1 MATEEIPFRITTDTS
16 QTEKSV
22 KSIKTELREA
32 TQEALNLS
40 RKFGDSSKEAIV
52 AQQKVANLK
61 DEIGDFKQ
69 RVEALNPDAKFKAFS
84 QSLQGVA
91 GGFAGLQ
98 GAVGLFGT
106 ESAELEKQLL
116 KVQSALALSEGLNSV
131 LESKDA
137 FKNLAVVIKGNVLKA
152 FGSLRGAIIATGIGA
167 AVIAVGLLIA
177 NFDAVKKAVLNFVP
191 GLAKVGEFIGKLVD
205 QVTDF
210 VGVTS
215 AAERASDRLTKS
227 TKGRN
232 EEIDRQIKLLSAQGG
247 KESDIAK
254 LQKDKAFNDL
264 RDLEA
269 QKKANK
275 ISGDEFVKNR
285 KDLINEIKVVDAEE
299 AKRIK
304 DEQDKKAEEQ
314 KAANAKAI
322 QNKKDADEKKKK
334 DDEAIIK
341 AIQDEAKAKKEKAD
355 LEAEFEAQAV
365 EAFGAID
372 QEKSDIKDASSL
384 KDEERASFGA
394 KLLENNFNKSK
405 ELAAA
410 DLKIKQE
417 KAKGE
422 IDLLFAVS
430 NTAGQIS
437 DLLGKQSA
445 AGKALAVAQALINTY
460 LGIAAGVKLGFPAA
474 IPAVIAAS
482 VTGFKAVKS
491 IMAVNIPGG
500 GGGGGSMPSGASS
513 PASFATAMTAPIQSG
528 VNVQQTS
535 AVGTTNVNL
544 QNQTVIKAYVVESDI
559 TDSQD
564 RINKIK
570 ASATI

>member
-1 MATEEIPFRITTDTS
+1 MATEEIAFKITTDTA

-40 RKFGDSSKEAIV
+40 RKFGDTSKEAIE

-61 DEIGDFKQ
+61 DEVGDFKQ

-137 FKNLAVVIKGNVLKA
+137 FTNLAVVIKGNVIKA
-152 FGSLRGAIIATGIGA
+152 FTTLRGAIIATGIGA
-167 AVIAVGLLIA
+167 AVVAVGLLVA
-177 NFDAVKKAVLNFVP
+177 NFDAVKKVVLNLIP
-191 GLAKVGEFIGKLVD
+191 GLAKVGEFVGKLVNKI
-205 QVTDF
+205 TDF
-210 VGVTS
+210 VGATS
-215 AAERASDRLTKS
+215 EAERASDRLTKS

-247 KESDIAK
+247 KEADIAK

-264 RDLEA
+264 KNLEL

-275 ISGDEFVKNR
+275 IAGDEYVKSR
-285 KDLINEIKVVDAEE
+285 KDLINEIKVVDLEE
-299 AKRIK
+299 EKRIK
-304 DEQDKKAEEQ
+304 DNQAKQAEEQ
-314 KAANAKAI
+314 KAAAAKAI
-322 QNKKDADEKKKK
+322 QDKKEADEKKKK
-334 DDEAIIK
+334 EDEEIIK
-341 AIQDEAKAKKEKAD
+341 RIQEEAKAKKDKAD
-355 LEAEFEAQAV
+355 AEALLESQAV
-365 EAFGAID
+365 ESLTLIEE
-372 QEKSDIKDASSL
+372 EKSEIKDASNL
-384 KDEERASFGA
+384 RDQERASFQA
-394 KLLENNFNKSK
+394 KLLESNFNKSK

-417 KAKGE
+417 KAQGE
-422 IDLLFAVS
+422 INLLYAVS
-430 NTAGQIS
+430 NTAGQIA
-437 DLLGKQSA
+437 DLLGKQSQ
-445 AGKALAVAQALINTY
+445 AGKALAVGQALINTY
-460 LGIAAGVKLGFPAA
+460 LGIAAGVKLGYPAA
-474 IPAVIAAS
+474 IPAVLAAS

-491 IMAVNIPGG
+491 ILAVNIPG

-513 PASFATAMTAPIQSG
+513 STSFNAPVTAPIQSG
-528 VNVQQTS
+528 VNVQQTE

-544 QNQTVIKAYVVESDI
+544 QNQPVIKAYVVESDI
-559 TDSQD
+559 TDSQE

-570 ASATI
+570 ATATI

>member
-1 MATEEIPFRITTDTS
+1 MATEEIAFKITTDTA

-40 RKFGDSSKEAIV
+40 RKFGDTSKEAIE

-61 DEIGDFKQ
+61 DEVGDFKQ

-152 FGSLRGAIIATGIGA
+152 LGSLRGAIIATGIGA
-167 AVIAVGLLIA
+167 AVVAVGLLIA
-177 NFDAVKKAVLNFVP
+177 NFDAVKKVVLNLIP
-191 GLAKVGEFIGKLVD
+191 GLAQVGEFVGKLVD
-205 QVTDF
+205 KITDF
-210 VGVTS
+210 VGITS
-215 AAERASDRLTKS
+215 EAERAADRLTKS

-247 KESDIAK
+247 KEADIAK

-264 RDLEA
+264 RSLEA

-275 ISGDEFVKNR
+275 IAGDEYVKSR
-285 KDLINEIKVVDAEE
+285 KDLINEIKVVDLEE
-299 AKRIK
+299 EKRIK
-304 DEQDKKAEEQ
+304 DNQAKQAEEQ
-314 KAANAKAI
+314 KAAAAKAL
-322 QNKKDADEKKKK
+322 QDKKEADEKKKK
-334 DDEAIIK
+334 EDEEIIK
-341 AIQDEAKAKKEKAD
+341 RIQDEAKAKKDKAD
-355 LEAEFEAQAV
+355 ADALLELQAV
-365 EAFGAID
+365 ESLTLIEE
-372 QEKSDIKDASSL
+372 EKSEIKDAANL
-384 KDEERASFGA
+384 KDQERASFQA
-394 KLLENNFNKSK
+394 KLIESNFNKSK
-405 ELAAA
+405 ELSAA

-417 KAKGE
+417 KAQGE
-422 IDLLFAVS
+422 INLLYAVS
-430 NTAGQIS
+430 NTAGQIA
-437 DLLGKQSA
+437 DLLGKQSQ
-445 AGKALAVAQALINTY
+445 AGKALAVGQALINTY
-460 LGIAAGVKLGFPAA
+460 LGIAAGVKLGYPAA
-474 IPAVIAAS
+474 IPAVLAAS

-491 IMAVNIPGG
+491 ILAVNIPG

-513 PASFATAMTAPIQSG
+513 STSFNAPVTAPIQSG
-528 VNVQQTS
+528 VNVQQTA

-544 QNQTVIKAYVVESDI
+544 QNQPVIKAYVVESDI
-559 TDSQD
+559 TDSQE

-570 ASATI
+570 ATATI

>member
-1 MATEEIPFRITTDTS
+1 MATEEIAFKITTDTS
-16 QTEKSV
+16 QTDKSV

-40 RKFGDSSKEAIV
+40 RKFGDTSQEAIQ
-52 AQQKVANLK
+52 AQQRVANLK
-61 DEIGDFKQ
+61 DEVGDFRQ

-84 QSLQGVA
+84 QTLQGVA

-137 FKNLAVVIKGNVLKA
+137 FTNLAVVIKGNVVKA
-152 FGSLRGAIIATGIGA
+152 FTTLRGALIATGIGA
-167 AVIAVGLLIA
+167 AVVAVGLLVA
-177 NFDAVKKAVLNFVP
+177 NFDAVKKVVLNFIP

-205 QVTDF
+205 QITDF

-215 AAERASDRLTKS
+215 EAERASDRLTKS

-247 KESDIAK
+247 KEAEIAK

-275 ISGDEFVKNR
+275 IAGDEFIKNK
-285 KDLINEIKVVDAEE
+285 KDLINEIKIVDAEE

-322 QNKKDADEKKKK
+322 QDKKEAEEKKKK

-365 EAFGAID
+365 ESLTQIE
-372 QEKSDIKDASSL
+372 QEKSDLKDAEL
-384 KDEERASFGA
+384 QKEVERASSSAQIVEQGY
-394 KLLENNFNKSK
+394 KNSK

-430 NTAGQIS
+430 NTAGQIA
-437 DLLGKQSA
+437 DILGKESQ
-445 AGKALAVAQALINTY
+445 AGKVLAVAQALINTY
-460 LGIAAGVKLGFPAA
+460 LGISAGVKLGFPAA
-474 IPAVIAAS
+474 IPAVLAAS

-500 GGGGGSMPSGASS
+500 GGGGSMPSGASS
-513 PASFATAMTAPIQSG
+513 PASFATAMSAPIQSG

-570 ASATI
+570 AAATI

>member
-1 MATEEIPFRITTDTS
+1 MATEEIAFKITTDTS

-40 RKFGDSSKEAIV
+40 RKFGDSSKEAIQ
-52 AQQKVANLK
+52 AQQRVANLK
-61 DEIGDFKQ
+61 DEVGDFKQ
-69 RVEALNPDAKFKAFS
+69 RVDALNPDAKFKAFS
-84 QSLQGVA
+84 QTLQGVA

-137 FKNLAVVIKGNVLKA
+137 FKNLAVVIKGNVVKA
-152 FGSLRGAIIATGIGA
+152 FGTLRGALIATGIGA
-167 AVIAVGLLIA
+167 AVVAVGLLVA
-177 NFDAVKKAVLNFVP
+177 NFDAVKKVVLNLIP

-215 AAERASDRLTKS
+215 EAERASDRLTKS

-247 KESDIAK
+247 KESEIAK
-254 LQKDKAFNDL
+254 LQKEKAFNDL
-264 RDLEA
+264 KDLEA

-275 ISGDEFVKNR
+275 ISADEFVKNR

-314 KAANAKAI
+314 KSAAAKAI
-322 QNKKDADEKKKK
+322 QDKKDADEKKKK

-341 AIQDEAKAKKEKAD
+341 AIQDEAKGKKEKLD
-355 LEAEFEAQAV
+355 SDAELEAQAI
-365 EAFGAID
+365 ADFGAID
-372 QEKSDIKDASSL
+372 QERSDLKDASL
-384 KDEERASFGA
+384 QKDIERASSAAQIVEQGY
-394 KLLENNFNKSK
+394 KSSK

-430 NTAGQIS
+430 NTAGQIA
-437 DLLGKQSA
+437 DLLGKESQ
-445 AGKALAVAQALINTY
+445 AGKVLAIGQALINTY
-460 LGIAAGVKLGFPAA
+460 LGISAGVKLGFPAA
-474 IPAVIAAS
+474 IPAVLAAS

-500 GGGGGSMPSGASS
+500 GGGGSMPSGASS
-513 PASFATAMTAPIQSG
+513 SASFTAPMTAPIQSG

-570 ASATI
+570 AAATI

>member
-1 MATEEIPFRITTDTS
+1 MATEEIAFKITTDTA

-40 RKFGDSSKEAIV
+40 RKFGDTSKEAIE

-61 DEIGDFKQ
+61 DEVGDFKQ

-152 FGSLRGAIIATGIGA
+152 LGSLRGAIIATGIGA
-167 AVIAVGLLIA
+167 AVVAVGLLIA
-177 NFDAVKKAVLNFVP
+177 NFDAVKKVVLNLIP
-191 GLAKVGEFIGKLVD
+191 GLAQVGEFVGKLVD
-205 QVTDF
+205 KITDF
-210 VGVTS
+210 VGITS
-215 AAERASDRLTKS
+215 EAERAADRLTKS

-247 KESDIAK
+247 KEAEIAK

-264 RDLEA
+264 RSLEA

-275 ISGDEFVKNR
+275 IAGDEYVKSR
-285 KDLINEIKVVDAEE
+285 KDLINEIKVVDLEE
-299 AKRIK
+299 EKRIK
-304 DEQDKKAEEQ
+304 DNQAKQAEEQ
-314 KAANAKAI
+314 KAAAAKAI
-322 QNKKDADEKKKK
+322 QDKKEADEKKKK
-334 DDEAIIK
+334 EDEEIIK
-341 AIQDEAKAKKEKAD
+341 RIQDEAKAKKDKAD
-355 LEAEFEAQAV
+355 ADALLELQAV
-365 EAFGAID
+365 ESLTLIEE
-372 QEKSDIKDASSL
+372 EKSEIKDAANL
-384 KDEERASFGA
+384 KDQERASFQA
-394 KLLENNFNKSK
+394 KLIESNFNKSK
-405 ELAAA
+405 ELSAA

-417 KAKGE
+417 KAQGE
-422 IDLLFAVS
+422 INLLYAVS
-430 NTAGQIS
+430 NTAGQIA
-437 DLLGKQSA
+437 DLLGKQSQ
-445 AGKALAVAQALINTY
+445 AGKALAVGQALINTY
-460 LGIAAGVKLGFPAA
+460 LGIAAGVKLGYPQA
-474 IPAVIAAS
+474 IPAVLAAS

-491 IMAVNIPGG
+491 ILAVNIPG

-513 PASFATAMTAPIQSG
+513 STSFNAPVTAPIQSG
-528 VNVQQTS
+528 VNVQQTA

-544 QNQTVIKAYVVESDI
+544 QNQPVIKAYVVESDI
-559 TDSQD
+559 TDSQE

-570 ASATI
+570 ATATI

>member
-1 MATEEIPFRITTDTS
+1 MATEEIAFKITTDTA

-40 RKFGDSSKEAIV
+40 RKFGDTSKEAIE

-61 DEIGDFKQ
+61 DEVGDFKQ

-152 FGSLRGAIIATGIGA
+152 LGSLRGAIIATGIGA
-167 AVIAVGLLIA
+167 AVVAVGLLIA
-177 NFDAVKKAVLNFVP
+177 NFDAVKKVVLNLIP
-191 GLAKVGEFIGKLVD
+191 GLAQVGEFVGKLVD
-205 QVTDF
+205 KITDF
-210 VGVTS
+210 VGITS
-215 AAERASDRLTKS
+215 EAERAADRLTKS

-247 KESDIAK
+247 KEAEIAK

-264 RDLEA
+264 RSLEA

-275 ISGDEFVKNR
+275 IAGDEYVKSR
-285 KDLINEIKVVDAEE
+285 KDLINEIKVVDLEE
-299 AKRIK
+299 EKRIK
-304 DEQDKKAEEQ
+304 DNQAKKAEEQ
-314 KAANAKAI
+314 KAAAAKAI
-322 QNKKDADEKKKK
+322 QDKKEADEKKKK
-334 DDEAIIK
+334 EDEEIIK
-341 AIQDEAKAKKEKAD
+341 RIQDEAKAKKDKAD
-355 LEAEFEAQAV
+355 ADALLELQAV
-365 EAFGAID
+365 ESLTLIEE
-372 QEKSDIKDASSL
+372 EKSEIKDAANL
-384 KDEERASFGA
+384 KDQERASFQA
-394 KLLENNFNKSK
+394 KLIESNFNKSK
-405 ELAAA
+405 ELSAA

-417 KAKGE
+417 KAQGE
-422 IDLLFAVS
+422 INLLYAVS
-430 NTAGQIS
+430 NTAGQIA
-437 DLLGKQSA
+437 DLLGKQSQ
-445 AGKALAVAQALINTY
+445 AGKALAVGQALINTY
-460 LGIAAGVKLGFPAA
+460 LGIAAGVKLGYPQA
-474 IPAVIAAS
+474 IPAVLAAS

-491 IMAVNIPGG
+491 ILAVNIPG

-513 PASFATAMTAPIQSG
+513 STSFNAPVTAPIQSG
-528 VNVQQTS
+528 VNVQQTA

-544 QNQTVIKAYVVESDI
+544 QNQPVIKAYVVESDI
-559 TDSQD
+559 TDSQE

-570 ASATI
+570 ATATI

>member
-1 MATEEIPFRITTDTS
+1 MATEEIAFKITTDTA

-40 RKFGDSSKEAIV
+40 RKFGDTSKEAIE

-61 DEIGDFKQ
+61 DEVGDFKQ

-137 FKNLAVVIKGNVLKA
+137 FTNLAVVIKGNVIKA
-152 FGSLRGAIIATGIGA
+152 FTTLKGAIIATGIGA
-167 AVIAVGLLIA
+167 AVVAVGLLVA
-177 NFDAVKKAVLNFVP
+177 NFDAVKKVVLNLIP
-191 GLAKVGEFIGKLVD
+191 GLAKVGEFVGKLVNKI
-205 QVTDF
+205 TDF
-210 VGVTS
+210 VGATS
-215 AAERASDRLTKS
+215 EAERASDRLTKS

-247 KESDIAK
+247 KEADIAK

-264 RDLEA
+264 KNLEL

-275 ISGDEFVKNR
+275 IAGDEYVKSR
-285 KDLINEIKVVDAEE
+285 KDLINEIKVVDLEE
-299 AKRIK
+299 EKRIK
-304 DEQDKKAEEQ
+304 DNQAKQAEEQ
-314 KAANAKAI
+314 KAAAAKAI
-322 QNKKDADEKKKK
+322 QDKKEADEKKKK
-334 DDEAIIK
+334 EDEEIIK
-341 AIQDEAKAKKEKAD
+341 RIQEEAKAKKDKAD
-355 LEAEFEAQAV
+355 AEALLESQAV
-365 EAFGAID
+365 ESLTLIEE
-372 QEKSDIKDASSL
+372 EKSEIKDASNL
-384 KDEERASFGA
+384 RDQERASFQA
-394 KLLENNFNKSK
+394 KLLESNFNKSK

-417 KAKGE
+417 KAQGE
-422 IDLLFAVS
+422 INLLYAVS
-430 NTAGQIS
+430 NTAGQIA
-437 DLLGKQSA
+437 DLLGKQSQ
-445 AGKALAVAQALINTY
+445 AGKALAVGQALINTY
-460 LGIAAGVKLGFPAA
+460 LGIAAGVKLGYPAA
-474 IPAVIAAS
+474 IPAVLAAS

-491 IMAVNIPGG
+491 ILAVNIPG

-513 PASFATAMTAPIQSG
+513 STSFNAPVTAPIQSG
-528 VNVQQTS
+528 VNVQQTA

-544 QNQTVIKAYVVESDI
+544 QNQPVIKAYVVESDI
-559 TDSQD
+559 TDSQE

-570 ASATI
+570 ATATI